1 MLEYDGIKHRGTVAM
16 EPIVKNSDSYVT
28 VEVGQCEEDGNI
40 IKWLNREVDNI
51 KLVCKKNIDDSR
63 YVFKLD
69 FIEEKDKDEPLILV
83 RRNEDTNRFY
93 YTFHII
99 PEFTKDVVSGKYWV
113 TVELYV
119 HGEKL
124 TLYPSITEI
133 VDNGAD
139 AFGGQVRAFAGDIPY
154 YDDEEF

>member
-1 MLEYDGIKHRGTVAM
+1 MFS
-16 EPIVKNSDSYVT
+16 NSLKLLLSSFVIDSSSSSL
-28 VEVGQCEEDGNI
+28 GSDCDI
-40 IKWLNREVDNI
+40 
-51 KLVCKKNIDDSR
+51 S
-63 YVFKLD
+63 

-119 HGEKL
+119 NGEKL